1 MGFDLGTQESPWQI
15 LKTPGPIL
23 ALLGIVVL
31 TVSFVIFGSNDPGT
45 DIDAMIEANS
55 QGASRIKS
63 MIGMVIGV
71 VLSIAGV
78 LWSLMS
84 FSRR

>member
-1 MGFDLGTQESPWQI
+1 MGFELGNSESSWAI

-31 TVSFVIFGSNDPGT
+31 TISFVVFGSNDPGT
-45 DIDAMIEANS
+45 DIDAMIEANTH
-55 QGASRIKS
+55 GASRFKS
-63 MIGMVIGV
+63 MIGMVVGV

-78 LWSLMS
+78 LWSLLT